1 MRNAKEPDSKRPKP
15 QRVGYARVST
25 DDQRMDLQRD
35 ALAEAGCVNIYEET
49 VSGASKRR
57 PQLDLCIKELQPG
70 DELVVWKLDRVARSS
85 LQLFERLRDIAEAG
99 AGFRSLTQPLD
110 FSTATGRLLVGIF
123 AAVAEF
129 ERELIRE
136 RTAAGMQARIARGQK
151 VGAEL
156 KFNEP
161 LRKKARALLKETK
174 TVVRAGRKVKRPKH
188 TRRGIAKRLGISYQ
202 TLYVWVRA
210 GMK

>member
-1 MRNAKEPDSKRPKP
+1 MGN
-15 QRVGYARVST
+15 RVGYARVST
-25 DDQRMDLQRD
+25 DDQNMDLQRD

-70 DELVVWKLDRVARSS
+70 DELVVWKLDRLARTS

-136 RTAAGMQARIARGQK
+136 RTRAGMQARIDRGQK

-156 KFNEP
+156 KFTESKRRIA
-161 LRKKARALLKETK
+161 RKLLAESK
-174 TVVRAGRKVKRPKH
+174 TVVRGGRKVNRPKH
-188 TRRGIAKRLGISYQ
+188 TRRGIAKRLKISYQ
-202 TLYVWVRA
+202 TLYVWIKA